1 MFGTLCL
8 GHQGQHAD
16 LQTRSGRSGSTSAQ
30 WPNDPCRQAQQLMWE
45 GTPFVVRGCG
55 RSKMMSWAPE
65 VMDRVAREAEP
76 LPGVQA
82 RQTLQA
88 RVCMLRQCV
97 HRNPGRRACTAIDH
111 ALMLSQD
118 LRDAADARLG
128 VPPLT
133 VTHAQHNSVSMHDD
147 ASVT

>member
-1 MFGTLCL
+1 M
-8 GHQGQHAD
+8 
-16 LQTRSGRSGSTSAQ
+16 R
-30 WPNDPCRQAQQLMWE
+30 E

-88 RVCMLRQCV
+88 CASMLQHGVNGSMQRHAWSAGAALERSCPALCMMQ
-97 HRNPGRRACTAIDH
+97 
-111 ALMLSQD
+111 
-118 LRDAADARLG
+118 RLH
-128 VPPLT
+128 V
-133 VTHAQHNSVSMHDD
+133 
-147 ASVT
+147 

>member
-1 MFGTLCL
+1 MALRWGTS
-8 GHQGQHAD
+8 
-16 LQTRSGRSGSTSAQ
+16 LQRLIG
-30 WPNDPCRQAQQLMWE
+30 PCRQAQRLMRE

-88 RVCMLRQCV
+88 CARMLATRC
-97 HRNPGRRACTAIDH
+97 PW
-111 ALMLSQD
+111 
-118 LRDAADARLG
+118 
-128 VPPLT
+128 
-133 VTHAQHNSVSMHDD
+133 
-147 ASVT
+147 